1 MKRILK
7 RVSIVLFALFLT
19 AGVVMSDYET
29 VYATG
34 IEETLYYTYWDL
46 ITTLYSVCGYDANV
60 QDEVIKNHG
69 VTGKQVWHN
78 FVTFVENFAKAHG
91 KFFGDGLAQL
101 KELANDLSDDGTFTI
116 SQSLYDL
123 LRDCFADTAT
133 VSDVTNY
140 KNQFDCSSPE
150 SVYNLI
156 LSITGC
162 DGYENLSSLKSSS
175 VLISVCSGKTLN
187 IVHAIDN
194 KGYYVF
200 AYSGLFDYNSI
211 DHSLHTFDGSGN
223 EVQLSATNLYI
234 CYDNSKIYPS
244 YSSISFGE
252 NYEWVIKNGSFCID
266 FPVDIV
272 DVAADACPQEVPDT
286 IEIVENPAIPDG
298 WRIVE
303 PDEDPQNDDDVIP
316 ALLPIV
322 PPIPD
327 KPTDTE
333 KDSEK
338 DTENEPGT
346 SPKPNPNPDS
356 DLNPK
361 PDPNPDPDPE
371 IDSDP
376 VQSVTSSAGDITT
389 LFPFCI
395 PFDIARLVK
404 GLKAKKS
411 PPVFHFEYKFKQI
424 NYTFVIDVDL
434 SDYEKY
440 IKIFRYGMQ
449 IFYIIA
455 LMFLTIKVSKLFI

>member
-46 ITTLYSVCGYDANV
+46 ITTLYSVTGYDSSV
-60 QDEVIKNHG
+60 DQEVIKNHG
-69 VTGKQVWHN
+69 VTGKQAWSN
-78 FVTFVENFAKAHG
+78 FCKMIENYAKAHG
-91 KFFGDGLAQL
+91 KFL
-101 KELANDLSDDGTFTI
+101 DDGFDFLSELSGLTTSAIKQGSFTI
-116 SQSLYDL
+116 SQELYDL

-133 VSDVTNY
+133 VSGNY
-140 KNQFDCSSPE
+140 KNQFDCSSSQ
-150 SVYNLI
+150 SVRNI
-156 LSITGC
+156 LVNITGAC
-162 DGYENLSSLKSSS
+162 DQLYNINDVCKSVASGSLLSLYLYTSGNGQLIYRAYASNGAILNDFELKAGYKDLTELSAD
-175 VLISVCSGKTLN
+175 N
-187 IVHAIDN
+187 IVAGATID
-194 KGYYVF
+194 K
-200 AYSGLFDYNSI
+200 
-211 DHSLHTFDGSGN
+211 DGSCFSGVS
-223 EVQLSATNLYI
+223 EVASLNGL
-234 CYDNSKIYPS
+234 
-244 YSSISFGE
+244 
-252 NYEWVIKNGSFCID
+252 WVIRNGAFCID
-266 FPVDIV
+266 FPIDVV
-272 DVAADACPQEVPDT
+272 DVAADACPQEVPDS

-338 DTENEPGT
+338 DTENEAGT
-346 SPKPNPNPDS
+346 IPKPNPNPDS

-404 GLKAKKS
+404 GLKAKKA